1 MSRRRTTSEKSGSRA
16 VKAGRDDGASPLP
29 AELGVLQLVSLG
41 GMLATLHAFVRIAER
56 PSVRRGVALAVAF
69 AATSLMCGYYA
80 LSLSVLV
87 LLGGGWLLA
96 DRLKEWETW
105 KALGVALFVGL
116 AILVPVTGQQLRI
129 AERYELER
137 SASTASRF
145 SASWEDYGRTPWAQ
159 LVPAPGVDTAERPG
173 GHAFWPGTVKVCL
186 ALAGIVWG
194 FGWGPRRW
202 TGFYTTVLVLGFWL
216 SFGPGDGG
224 PSLHRLLV
232 SAVPGYAQLRSPFR
246 FAVFVELMVALLAT
260 AGGLAFIHAR
270 ARLPLVWRS
279 LAVLLLGALAAM
291 EIRPT
296 QQHLLPIPNLEAQL
310 PWLAWVES
318 ETSPGD
324 ALAFLPFP
332 QGRGVE
338 DYMET
343 TQWMFWQM
351 RHRRP
356 TVNGY
361 SGFFPRRFREL
372 KAALEHFPDARSLE
386 HRAKRGVRYY
396 VVLRGVYPED
406 DIEAVAISTHR
417 LRRVFGDD
425 VAKLDVYE
433 LVGTPQ
439 AATRV
444 FNAGRLCRLFRRGHR
459 NRPFLLRGIGLK
471 GSALDEVC
479 KAQAVR
485 VSASPAL
492 LLATRHDFVA
502 IGVFEHPLELF
513 VAARAAHRR
522 MDIAFDQSQP
532 SVSYEFAAALT
543 DRK

>member
-1 MSRRRTTSEKSGSRA
+1 MGTETVATVPLFNLWTLWWNADRLGALYQGYWDAPIFYPLEGVFAFSEPQPLTGFVAAFVSGPTGSHVLAYNAVVLAALTLNGWAACQLLRA
-16 VKAGRDDGASPLP
+16 VRMRWLIALTGGAMVSCLP
-29 AELGVLQLVSLG
+29 FIQQELGVLQLVSLG

-56 PSVRRGVALAVAF
+56 PSVLRGVALAVAF

-96 DRLKEWETW
+96 DRLKGWGTWE
-105 KALGVALFVGL
+105 ALGAALLVGL
-116 AILVPVTGQQLRI
+116 AIRLPVTGQQLRV

-137 SASTASRF
+137 AASTARRF

-173 GHAFWPGTVKVCL
+173 GRAFWPGTVKVCL

-202 TGFYTTVLVLGFWL
+202 TGFCTTVLVLGFWL

-232 SAVPGYAQLRSPFR
+232 SVVPGYAQLRSPFR
-246 FAVFVELMVALLAT
+246 FAVFVELMVALLA

-356 TVNGY
+356 MVNGY

-386 HRAKRGVRYY
+386 HLAKRGVRYC

-439 AATRV
+439 AALDDLRIIPLQGV
-444 FNAGRLCRLFRRGHR
+444 PRR
-459 NRPFLLRGIGLK
+459 F
-471 GSALDEVC
+471 
-479 KAQAVR
+479 
-485 VSASPAL
+485 
-492 LLATRHDFVA
+492 
-502 IGVFEHPLELF
+502 
-513 VAARAAHRR
+513 
-522 MDIAFDQSQP
+522 
-532 SVSYEFAAALT
+532 
-543 DRK
+543 